1 MRVIAFSLWGRDPKY
16 VVGALRNAAL
26 APTVYPGWICRFYC
40 GASTPSSAM
49 TTLESQPHVQVVRRP
64 EDGDWTA
71 MFWRFLAAADS
82 DVEFAIFRD
91 ADSRLGARERAA
103 VDAWIASGRGT
114 HVMRDHPMHDVPI
127 LGGMWG
133 VRGGVLADMAARVA
147 AETRAPR
154 WPVALQIDQ
163 EFLAADIAPIVRHDW
178 TEHDEYFARMPFPTR
193 RRGREFVGQPFDE
206 HDRPLIA
213 GPTAL
218 RRRLGQAAR
227 GAQHRLASV
236 LPRRSTNAC

>member
-1 MRVIAFSLWGRDPKY
+1 VRVIAFSLWGRDPKY

-49 TTLESQPHVQVVRRP
+49 TTLESQPHVQVVRRS

-103 VDAWIASGRGT
+103 VEAWIASGRGT
-114 HVMRDHPMHDVPI
+114 HVMRDHPLHAVPI

-133 VRGGVLADMAARVA
+133 VRAGVLPDMASRVA
-147 AETRAPR
+147 AELSAPR
-154 WPVALQIDQ
+154 WPNVWQIDQ
-163 EFLAADIAPIVRHDW
+163 KFLAADIAPIVRHDW
-178 TEHDEYFARMPFPTR
+178 LEHDEYFARMPFPTR
-193 RRGREFVGQPFDE
+193 RRWREYVGQPFDE
-206 HDRPLIA
+206 HDRPLVA

-218 RRRLGQAAR
+218 RRRLGQATR
-227 GAQHRLASV
+227 GVRRRIASA
-236 LPRRSTNAC
+236 LTWRTTHAC

>member
-1 MRVIAFSLWGRDPKY
+1 
-16 VVGALRNAAL
+16 
-26 APTVYPGWICRFYC
+26 
-40 GASTPSSAM
+40 
-49 TTLESQPHVQVVRRP
+49 
-64 EDGDWTA
+64 

-154 WPVALQIDQ
+154 RPVALQIDQ

-193 RRGREFVGQPFDE
+193 RRGREYVGQPFDE